1 MTAPPSQNGDGADM
15 ERTGKTD
22 VTCHV
27 SRKKAYIA
35 CQLSKKSRYILPSLK
50 KEPCDW
56 QPQEIVWRYSL
67 SDTIT

>member
-1 MTAPPSQNGDGADM
+1 M

-56 QPQEIVWRYSL
+56 QPQEIA
-67 SDTIT
+67 

>member
-1 MTAPPSQNGDGADM
+1 M

-50 KEPCDW
+50 EEPCDW
-56 QPQEIVWRYSL
+56 QPQEIV
-67 SDTIT
+67 

>member
-22 VTCHV
+22 VVCHV
-27 SRKKAYIA
+27 SRKNCY
-35 CQLSKKSRYILPSLK
+35 LLPSLK

-56 QPQEIVWRYSL
+56 QPQEIVWRYGL